1 MESINAPQTIEIA
14 SYAKEDIN
22 DFCELIHDYS
32 IRLSE
37 LEDCHNR
44 IYSKLED
51 CSKFMNNIQVP
62 YNFEYLK
69 LLYIHAFDNF
79 TSILAKIRMDM
90 EEIPQ
95 IVESACLCALAT
107 QAHDKKSNC
116 QYHLDM
122 LFTTF
127 SVSLSNLEKD
137 VDTCIKNGCKA
148 FDASKKINSRCI

>member
-1 MESINAPQTIEIA
+1 MESINASQTIEIA
-14 SYAKEDIN
+14 SYENEDIN

-32 IRLSE
+32 IQLSE
-37 LEDCHNR
+37 LEDCYNR

-51 CSKFMNNIQVP
+51 CSKFITGIQVP

-69 LLYIHAFDNF
+69 LLYVHAFDNF

-95 IVESACLCALAT
+95 IVESVCLCALAM
-107 QAHDKKSNC
+107 QAHDKKSKC
-116 QYHLDM
+116 QHHLDM

-137 VDTCIKNGCKA
+137 IDICIKKGCEA
-148 FDASKKINSRCI
+148 FDASKKIISRCI